1 MHRALSKH
9 RLALSR
15 LPQALSLLN
24 PCRACPRHCGV
35 NRLSGE
41 LGFCKIGRHPRVASI
56 SKHFGEEPCLVGSG
70 GSGTIFFGGCNLRCV
85 FCQNYPISRG
95 NTGDGMTPAK
105 VAKQMLELEKRGA
118 VNINLVT
125 PSQVGV
131 QILEAL
137 VLAWQDGLTLPIVWN
152 SGGYDEPELLELF
165 DGLVDIYMP
174 DAKYDD
180 PAVAER
186 LSGVYDYVAVN
197 RQALRT
203 MHKQV
208 GDLKL
213 DGDGLA
219 RKGLLVRH
227 LVLPQDLSGTAGV
240 MRFLAGLSP
249 DTMVS
254 LMSQYHP
261 CGDSVL
267 PPPLDRMLTAD
278 EYQVAESAFH
288 AAGLSRGY
296 LQGLDTEPAKFGIK
310 RILENDLRDEKS
322 AGG

>member
-1 MHRALSKH
+1 MG
-9 RLALSR
+9 
-15 LPQALSLLN
+15 N
-24 PCRACPRHCGV
+24 
-35 NRLSGE
+35 
-41 LGFCKIGRHPRVASI
+41 
-56 SKHFGEEPCLVGSG
+56 G

-95 NTGDGMTPAK
+95 NAGDEMTA
-105 VAKQMLELEKRGA
+105 AELAGQMLELEKRGA

-125 PSQVGV
+125 PSHVGV

-180 PAVAER
+180 PEIAER

-197 RQALRT
+197 RQALR
-203 MHKQV
+203 MMFRQV
-208 GDLKL
+208 GDLEL

-254 LMSQYHP
+254 LMSQYHR

-267 PPPLDRMLTAD
+267 PPPLNRMLTSD
-278 EYQVAESAFH
+278 EYQAAERAFH

-296 LQGLDTEPAKFGIK
+296 LQGLDIAPDEFGIQ
-310 RILENDLRDEKS
+310 RILKNDLRDEKDC
-322 AGG
+322 GE